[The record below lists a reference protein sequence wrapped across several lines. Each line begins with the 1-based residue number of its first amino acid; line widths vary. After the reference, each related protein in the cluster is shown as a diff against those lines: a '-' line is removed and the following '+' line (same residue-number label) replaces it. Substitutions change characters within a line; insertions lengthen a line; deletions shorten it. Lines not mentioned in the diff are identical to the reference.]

1 MNTFVM
7 NGYFWRVQTV
17 PPDSPMLVDRTGHS
31 RVATTDPL
39 TQCIYLS
46 DRLEGS
52 FLNRVLLHELG
63 HVVMLSYGLI
73 LAIRS
78 RLPERLWIEAEE
90 WCCNLIAD
98 YGEEIFA
105 KAYAILGD
113 EAWSFVPGEMGK
125 IVTNKKGGKGN
136 VKIIS

>member
-1 MNTFVM
+1 MNNFVM

-17 PPDSPMLVDRTGHS
+17 PPDSPMLVDRTGEY
-31 RVATTDPL
+31 RVATTDPK

-46 DRLEGS
+46 NTLEGD

-73 LAIRS
+73 LSIRLN
-78 RLPERLWIEAEE
+78 LPQHLWVPAEE

-98 YGEEIFA
+98 YGAEIFD
-105 KAYAILGD
+105 KAHSILGKHT
-113 EAWSFVPGEMGK
+113 WTYMPNEMAK
-125 IVTNKKGGKGN
+125 IVNK
-136 VKIIS
+136 